1 MIQTVTQ
8 EGPGETVDFHWYTL
22 YYKLMIES
30 NTNTEKTKNFHFEID
45 LNWRMIVNNS
55 RSSLQHLCPLSSGV
69 TVHVEC
75 FELPS
80 PLEGGGRGGWW
91 SHTAVSV
98 SSMIVYKKGTQ
109 PFGRQTTCTVALC
122 NRTLTVSYCVCVVTC
137 NFLVKKKKIYQQ
149 HFSKWTFDPRRPWKI
164 LIFPQTSTHSK
175 VRSQPIESPPA
186 GPLPQMA
193 VSISYIQSVAG
204 PGRVPWASAHLFY
217 LAFVSGTVQ
226 EALGSSGGGARG
238 RRDLLPARRHR
249 DRGRNQTQRNEKRK
263 CDWIFCGGRDTAALN
278 Y

>member
-1 MIQTVTQ
+1 MLWI
-8 EGPGETVDFHWYTL
+8 TL
-22 YYKLMIES
+22 STRGRWKGRLMVP
-30 NTNTEKTKNFHFEID
+30 H
-45 LNWRMIVNNS
+45 
-55 RSSLQHLCPLSSGV
+55 C
-69 TVHVEC
+69 C
-75 FELPS
+75 
-80 PLEGGGRGGWW
+80 
-91 SHTAVSV
+91 VSV

-122 NRTLTVSYCVCVVTC
+122 NRTLTCVVTC

-204 PGRVPWASAHLFY
+204 PGRGPRASAHLFY

-226 EALGSSGGGARG
+226 EALGSSGGDARG